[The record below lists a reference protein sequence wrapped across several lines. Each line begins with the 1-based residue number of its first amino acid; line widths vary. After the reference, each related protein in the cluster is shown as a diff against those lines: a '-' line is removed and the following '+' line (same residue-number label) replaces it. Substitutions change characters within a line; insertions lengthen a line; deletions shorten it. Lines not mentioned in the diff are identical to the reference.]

1 MSRERTCTSLCDV
14 ENFYNSQVRLLQS
27 NTETAIVWDI
37 STSTNHELEAQLQF
51 YGCRDKLQSS
61 TEEHFISKCGNRM
74 QVWDGCS
81 SGTARSDPR
90 SGIPRSNSWISTVYP
105 DFNPLSLPVTFLH
118 LQTPNS
124 DSHSHSHS
132 HSHTLSSN
140 TDDVSPTYDH
150 LKQFCPKIILMTLT
164 IRSSAIL
171 PSCSDGGSLFL
182 EWTMTRVVFIAQNSI
197 NGKIL
202 PNPRRFPL
210 WPKLNILSKHFFI
223 FYFSPFTA
231 FSCVFYCADVRNM
244 A

>member
-1 MSRERTCTSLCDV
+1 MWKSNANVGWMFFRNSTIPDLESQDPILGSRR
-14 ENFYNSQVRLLQS
+14 FIQ
-27 NTETAIVWDI
+27 I
-37 STSTNHELEAQLQF
+37 STHCPCNF
-51 YGCRDKLQSS
+51 PSS
-61 TEEHFISKCGNRM
+61 
-74 QVWDGCS
+74 
-81 SGTARSDPR
+81 
-90 SGIPRSNSWISTVYP
+90 
-105 DFNPLSLPVTFLH
+105 
-118 LQTPNS
+118 PNS

-132 HSHTLSSN
+132 HSLSSN

-150 LKQFCPKIILMTLT
+150 FKQFCPKIILMTLT
-164 IRSSAIL
+164 IRSLAIL

-182 EWTMTRVVFIAQNSI
+182 ERTMTRVVFIAQNSI

-210 WPKLNILSKHFFI
+210 CPKLNILSKHFFI